1 MADIDRRALA
11 QALTKAANASVEDVL
26 AGRVAYEEHP
36 IARIA
41 LTGAPGSGKSTL
53 AGHLARWRISD
64 DATRYVGV
72 LAIDPSSRYSG
83 GAILGDRIR
92 MDSDTADPRL
102 YIRSL
107 ASRHTGEGLADN
119 ISLLLNLLGHY
130 GFTECIAE
138 TVGVGQVDCAVRDLS
153 DTVVLVVNPESGD
166 VIQTMKSGIMEAA
179 DIYVV
184 NKADLPGSDK
194 IVTALRS
201 RGGKPREPGWEPPVL
216 ETTFKNPESVQ
227 ALSSSIDEHLRWRAA
242 QLDPESIARRRRSY
256 ATIALAQRHCR
267 QLLDSADLETL
278 RADELMD
285 TVSRSF
291 AQLAAKVRSQ
301 NQRT

>member
-1 MADIDRRALA
+1 M
-11 QALTKAANASVEDVL
+11 L
-26 AGRVAYEEHP
+26 AGRVVYEEHP

-41 LTGAPGSGKSTL
+41 LTGSPGSGKSTL
-53 AGHLARWRISD
+53 AGALARRRIAE
-64 DATRYVGV
+64 DAARYIGV

-92 MDSDTADPRL
+92 MDSDTAEPRL

-119 ISLLLNLLGHY
+119 ISILLNLLGNY
-130 GFTECIAE
+130 GFTECITE
-138 TVGVGQVDCAVRDLS
+138 TVGVGQIDCAVRDLS

-166 VIQTMKSGIMEAA
+166 VIQTMKSGIMESA

-184 NKADLPGSDK
+184 TKADLPGSDK
-194 IVTALRS
+194 IVAALRS
-201 RGGKPREPGWEPPVL
+201 RGSKPREPGWEPPVL
-216 ETTFKNPESVQ
+216 ETTVKNPDSFQ
-227 ALSSSIDEHLRWRAA
+227 TLSSSIDEHLKWRAA
-242 QLDPESIARRRRSY
+242 KLDPKNIARHRRSY

-267 QLLDSADLETL
+267 QLLDSADPATL
-278 RADELMD
+278 QVDELMD
-285 TVSRSF
+285 AISRSF
-291 AQLAAKVRSQ
+291 AKLAAAARSQ

>member
-11 QALTKAANASVEDVL
+11 RAITEAANASVEDLL

-41 LTGAPGSGKSTL
+41 LTGSPGSGKSTL
-53 AGHLARWRISD
+53 AGELARRRIAE
-64 DATRYVGV
+64 DAARYIGV

-92 MDSDTADPRL
+92 MDSDSADPRL

-107 ASRHTGEGLADN
+107 VSRHTGEGLADN
-119 ISLLLNLLGHY
+119 ISILLNLLGHY
-130 GFTECIAE
+130 GFTECITE

-201 RGGKPREPGWEPPVL
+201 RGGKPREPGWDPPVL
-216 ETTFKNPESVQ
+216 ETSFKNPESVQ
-227 ALSSSIDEHLRWRAA
+227 ALASSIDAHLEWRASQVDA
-242 QLDPESIARRRRSY
+242 VAVARQRRGYRFL
-256 ATIALAQRHCR
+256 ALAQRHFR
-267 QLLDSADLETL
+267 ELLDAADLETTE
-278 RADELMD
+278 ADELMD
-285 TVSRSF
+285 AIARSF
-291 AQLAAKVRSQ
+291 AQLAATA
-301 NQRT
+301 RTQK

>member
-11 QALTKAANASVEDVL
+11 RAITEAANASVEDVL
-26 AGRVAYEEHP
+26 SGRVLYEEHP
-36 IARIA
+36 IVRIA
-41 LTGAPGSGKSTL
+41 LTGSPGSGKSTL
-53 AGHLARWRISD
+53 AGELARRRLAA
-64 DATRYVGV
+64 DAGRYVGV
-72 LAIDPSSRYSG
+72 LAIDPSSRFSG

-119 ISLLLNLLGHY
+119 IAILLNLLGHY
-130 GFTECIAE
+130 GFTECITE
-138 TVGVGQVDCAVRDLS
+138 TVGVGQVDCAIRDLS
-153 DTVVLVVNPESGD
+153 DTVILVVNPESGD

-201 RGGKPREPGWEPPVL
+201 RGGKSRLPGWDPPVL
-216 ETTFKNPESVQ
+216 ETTSRKPESVQ
-227 ALSSSIDEHLRWRAA
+227 ALSSSIDSHLQWRAA
-242 QLDPESIARRRRSY
+242 QIDAKAIARQRRGYR
-256 ATIALAQRHCR
+256 ILALAQRHCR
-267 QLLDSADLETL
+267 QLLDSADLETVQ
-278 RADELMD
+278 AEEFMAA
-285 TVSRSF
+285 VARSF
-291 AQLAAKVRSQ
+291 AQLAAKARP
-301 NQRT
+301 QR